1 MQVFVQSFGCST
13 NFADGEVLTGCL
25 AEAGYEIARS
35 CATADVII
43 YNTCAVKGPTEN
55 RMIEILKRVPKSKKL
70 IVAGCLPLIN
80 FERLEREVRFDGA
93 VGPAAGDRI
102 IEVVRHALKD
112 EKVLALKGADEAMP
126 NLALPRIHLNPVISI
141 IPINY
146 GCLGSCAYCCVTFA
160 RGKLRSYSVEEITER
175 LKKDLLQG
183 MREVWLTSQDT
194 ACYGRD
200 LGTNLAHLL
209 DAVCSIKGDFKIR
222 IGMMNPN
229 NAKDFLKE
237 LIQTFQD
244 EHVFKFLHLPLQSG
258 DKEVLKNMRRFYS
271 PEDFKSMMESFRTHL
286 SKLTLSTDVICG
298 FPREN
303 ENAFNRTL
311 QLIQEVKPDIVN
323 VSKFFAR
330 PRTVAAQMRD
340 GLVSSRDIKL
350 RTAKMVYLVKQVALA
365 KNQSWID
372 WTGEVLVDEVGK
384 IPESFIGRNFA
395 YKPIAIRSRRNL
407 FGRTL
412 TVRVI
417 GAFSTHLEGE
427 VVE

>member
-13 NFADGEVLTGCL
+13 NFADSEVLTGCL
-25 AEAGYEIARS
+25 AKAGYEIAKS
-35 CATADVII
+35 SATADVII

-80 FERLEREVRFDGA
+80 LERLEREVRFDGA

-102 IEVVRHALKD
+102 IEVVRHVLKD

-126 NLALPRIHLNPVISI
+126 NLALPRIHRNPVVSI

-160 RGKLRSYSVEEITER
+160 RGKLRSYSVEEITGR
-175 LKKDLLQG
+175 LKKDLSQG
-183 MREVWLTSQDT
+183 MQEVWLTSQDT

-200 LGTNLAHLL
+200 LGTNLASLL
-209 DAVCSIKGDFKIR
+209 NATCSIKGNFKIR
-222 IGMMNPN
+222 VGMMNPDTT
-229 NAKDFLKE
+229 KDFLKE
-237 LIQTFQD
+237 LIQAFQD

-258 DKEVLKNMRRFYS
+258 DKEVLKSMQRFYS
-271 PEDFKSMMESFRTHL
+271 PEDFTSILKSFRTHL
-286 SKLTLSTDVICG
+286 PKLTLSTDIICG
-298 FPREN
+298 FPGEK
-303 ENAFNRTL
+303 ESAFSQTL
-311 QLIQEVKPDIVN
+311 QLVQDVKPDIVN

-330 PRTVAAQMRD
+330 PKTVAAKMRESI
-340 GLVSSRDIKL
+340 VSSREIKL
-350 RTAKMVYLVKQVALA
+350 RSAKMAYLAKRVALA

-372 WTGEVLVDEVGK
+372 WIGEVLVDEVGK
-384 IPESFIGRNFA
+384 VPESFIGRNFA
-395 YKPIAIRSRRNL
+395 YKPIAIKSSRNL
-407 FGRTL
+407 LGKTL
-412 TVRVI
+412 TVRI
-417 GAFSTHLEGE
+417 IKAFSTHLEGE